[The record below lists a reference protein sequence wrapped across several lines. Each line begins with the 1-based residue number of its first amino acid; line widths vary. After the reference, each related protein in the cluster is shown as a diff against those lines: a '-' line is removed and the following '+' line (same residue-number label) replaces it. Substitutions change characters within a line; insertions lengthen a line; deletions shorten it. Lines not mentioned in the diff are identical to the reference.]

1 MSTIQNKFGTELN
14 AFKSKFTTDMT
25 SKFDPS
31 KFLSGGLG
39 NVGDLGKAVN
49 LAFWFIPFYSC

>member
-49 LAFWFIPFYSC
+49 LAF